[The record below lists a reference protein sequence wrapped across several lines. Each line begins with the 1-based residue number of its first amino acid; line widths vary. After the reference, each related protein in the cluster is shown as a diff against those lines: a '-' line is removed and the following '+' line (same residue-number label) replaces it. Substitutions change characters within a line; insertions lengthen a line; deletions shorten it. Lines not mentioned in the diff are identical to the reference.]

1 MSSSPARRHRRSKTR
16 AALVQAQ
23 RSEARARA
31 AEAERQSRQEL
42 QDIIDRGLGH
52 VADSLSRPAP

>member
-31 AEAERQSRQEL
+31 AEGQSRQEL